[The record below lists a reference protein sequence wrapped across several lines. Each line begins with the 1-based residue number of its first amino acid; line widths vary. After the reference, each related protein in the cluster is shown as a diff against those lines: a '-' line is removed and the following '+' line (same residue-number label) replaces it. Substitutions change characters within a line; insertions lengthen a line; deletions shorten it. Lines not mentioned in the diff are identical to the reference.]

1 MLEVKKYDLID
12 IELLTKQHLPDLQ
25 FFVWQPDRVYIVL
38 GSSNKAEESLQIDQ
52 VLRDKAEVLK
62 RPSGGESVL
71 LTPRTLVLS
80 TLIRTEKLEDPPSHF
95 RAVNSKIISLLE
107 EKGVRNLSQKGI
119 SDIAIGNKKILGSSI
134 YRRTNLVFY
143 HAVLNVSEST
153 SMMERYLA
161 HPKKQP
167 DYRLD
172 RKHHDFVTSLK
183 AEGYSFK
190 MEELTSLFAN
200 S

>member
-1 MLEVKKYDLID
+1 MLEVKKYDLVD
-12 IELLTKQHLPDLQ
+12 IELLTKQHLADLK

-38 GSSNKAEESLQIDQ
+38 GSSNKMEDSLQIDH
-52 VLRDKAEVLK
+52 VLHDKAAVLK

-71 LTPRTLVLS
+71 LTPQTIVLA
-80 TLIRTEKLEDPPSHF
+80 TLIHTQKLEDPPSHF
-95 RAVNSKIISLLE
+95 RAINSKIISILE
-107 EKGVRNLSQKGI
+107 AKGVHNLSHKGI

-153 SMMERYLA
+153 SLMERYLT

-183 AEGYSFK
+183 AEGYHFE
-190 MEELTSLFAN
+190 MEELKHLFTSA
-200 S
+200 